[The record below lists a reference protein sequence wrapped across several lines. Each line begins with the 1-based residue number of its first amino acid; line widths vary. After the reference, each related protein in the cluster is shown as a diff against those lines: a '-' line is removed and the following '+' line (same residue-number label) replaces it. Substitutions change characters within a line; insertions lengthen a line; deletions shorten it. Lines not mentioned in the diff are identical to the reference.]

1 MQTAYICGLVKE
13 KPALR
18 YTIERNVSESSNISE
33 SNSLSQLQPS
43 HATHVFDNR
52 TSQTWKEADN
62 HTSLTTQDAVNLT
75 VIIKNKNNKTLQ
87 KCYTYLHS

>member
-1 MQTAYICGLVKE
+1 MYCHRFCSLGNYDMQTACICVLVKE
-13 KPALR
+13 TPALR
-18 YTIERNVSESSNISE
+18 HIIVRNVSESSNISE

-52 TSQTWKEADN
+52 TSQTWQEADN

-75 VIIKNKNNKTLQ
+75 VISKT
-87 KCYTYLHS
+87 K